1 MHFLFSSVCVCSL
14 KKKLYLYDCL
24 AFRYKSRVLFLTCFP
39 FVLLLCLC
47 GFSSCSLRRNGFCF
61 IFFRNSSVWLGFWF
75 VLEVFEIIEAF
86 SGIVWGK
93 VKLGSV
99 LVVNMV
105 WEKHC
110 RKSWLVW
117 VSLNKFWNCS
127 QLRLLT
133 NMNVCV
139 CLCIVCFLTIWKI
152 TFI

>member
-61 IFFRNSSVWLGFWF
+61 FFSEFKCLAGILVRFGSIWNHWSIFGYCL
-75 VLEVFEIIEAF
+75 
-86 SGIVWGK
+86 GK